1 MFYVYEWYVKETN
14 EIFYVG
20 KGSGQRYK
28 VTYNRNKLFNEII
41 QKHNCDSRIIKYFQN
56 EKDAFQ
62 YQAERIDELKN
73 KDYVN
78 VIFILAEQEAPLN
91 IGQKN

>member
-1 MFYVYEWYVKETN
+1 MFYVYEWYIKETN

-41 QKHNCDSRIIKYFQN
+41 QKHNCDSRIIKYF
-56 EKDAFQ
+56 
-62 YQAERIDELKN
+62 
-73 KDYVN
+73 
-78 VIFILAEQEAPLN
+78 
-91 IGQKN
+91 